1 MARKSTNSDRRTV
14 RWLIAGLLSIVLS
27 LRIDAAAAI
36 ETPAAQAFIID
47 AMTGVVLLEKNADAR
62 MPPASMSKI
71 MTVYM
76 VFEQL
81 RDSYLALD
89 DTFSVSEKAWRKGG
103 SKMFVEVDTRVSVE
117 DLLRG
122 IIVQSGNDASIVVA
136 EGLAGS
142 EESFA
147 REMTRR
153 ARELGL
159 LDSQFVNST
168 GWPDPEHHMTARD
181 LAKLAK
187 LTVDNF
193 PEFYKLYAETEFS
206 YNGISQGN
214 RNPLLYKNIAA
225 DGLKTGHTNASGYGL
240 TASASRNGRRLILV
254 INGLQ
259 GTKQRSREAERLIE
273 WGFREFNNY
282 TLFSA
287 GETVEE
293 GQIWLGQS
301 QTVPLI
307 IESDLVVTLPV
318 RSRNDLRV
326 SAVFEEPI
334 PAPIQKGAEIAKLVV
349 AAPGIPTRE
358 LPLVAGA
365 DVDRLGT
372 FARMFTAIKYLLWG
386 APE

>member
-71 MTVYM
+71 MTIYM

-81 RDSYLALD
+81 RDGYLALD

-142 EESFA
+142 EELFA

-318 RSRNDLRV
+318 RSRKDLRV